1 MFGKNKC
8 KILKQIR
15 QKIADEN
22 DIPYVTRECSYQGE
36 CSGTCPKCEQ
46 ELRYLEQQLAR
57 RVKLGKAVVV
67 TALCAGMSLGV
78 TGCDPKV
85 NQLAGDVPN
94 TQVTM
99 PTVDPDS
106 FWNDPN
112 APIDEFEMGEVAE
125 TNLEGRMPETEL
137 EGDFAYIPDGEA
149 ASGDKITSG
158 SSTSDKTPSAT
169 DGEEEDPTEGLPI
182 ILPPD
187 EFGD

>member
-8 KILKQIR
+8 KILKEIR

-22 DIPYVTRECSYQGE
+22 DIPYVTRECTYQGE

-57 RVKLGKAVVV
+57 RQRLGKAVVV

-85 NQLAGDVPN
+85 NEVVGDVPN
-94 TQVTM
+94 TQVTV

-112 APIDEFEMGEVAE
+112 APIDEFVMGEVEATE
-125 TNLEGRMPETEL
+125 YIEEL
-137 EGDFAYIPDGEA
+137 EGYSPNAEA
-149 ASGDKITSG
+149 ASNDKISG
-158 SSTSDKTPSAT
+158 SGNSTSTPTEGKSPT
-169 DGEEEDPTEGLPI
+169 PTESEGSDPTEGLPI
-182 ILPPD
+182 VLPPD
-187 EFGD
+187 EFDG

>member
-46 ELRYLEQQLAR
+46 ELRYLEQQLER

-112 APIDEFEMGEVAE
+112 APIDEFTMGEIEE
-125 TNLEGRMPETEL
+125 TEYIEEL
-137 EGDFAYIPDGEA
+137 EGYSPDAEA

>member
-8 KILKQIR
+8 KILKEIR

-57 RVKLGKAVVV
+57 RRRLGKAVVV
-67 TALCAGMSLGV
+67 TALCAGMSLAV

-85 NQLAGDVPN
+85 IEVVGDVPN
-94 TQVTM
+94 TQITM

-112 APIDEFEMGEVAE
+112 APIDEFTMGEVTE
-125 TNLEGRMPETEL
+125 EWTEL
-137 EGDFAYIPDGEA
+137 EGDVEYIPDAEA
-149 ASGDKITSG
+149 ASGDKISSG
-158 SSTSDKTPSAT
+158 TTASEGKAPASVPD
-169 DGEEEDPTEGLPI
+169 EDETPTEGLPI
-182 ILPPD
+182 VLPPD
-187 EFGD
+187 EFDG